1 MPLRWIKRK
10 LSNARKGAKYA
21 KKSKT
26 IEPYRLYHTQY
37 SIFDFLT
44 ITVKFFP
51 TLKNH
56 VKIQF
61 RILLRRGME
70 VAEKNRTSVGI
81 YGQQYTII
89 GTDPANHIRYVA
101 SLVDE
106 KMREIS
112 SRNPGLDTSKV
123 AVLTAINAVHDF
135 IKLKEQ
141 YELLEKEYKL
151 KD

>member
-1 MPLRWIKRK
+1 M
-10 LSNARKGAKYA
+10 
-21 KKSKT
+21 
-26 IEPYRLYHTQY
+26 
-37 SIFDFLT
+37 
-44 ITVKFFP
+44 
-51 TLKNH
+51 
-56 VKIQF
+56 
-61 RILLRRGME
+61 
-70 VAEKNRTSVGI
+70 AEKNRTSVGI

>member
-1 MPLRWIKRK
+1 VVEYNL
-10 LSNARKGAKYA
+10 G
-21 KKSKT
+21 
-26 IEPYRLYHTQY
+26 
-37 SIFDFLT
+37 FFLGGG
-44 ITVKFFP
+44 
-51 TLKNH
+51 
-56 VKIQF
+56 IQ
-61 RILLRRGME
+61 
-70 VAEKNRTSVGI
+70 VAEKNRISVGI

-89 GTDPANHIRYVA
+89 GTDPANHIRFVA